1 VGQLSVPIE
10 RLSGSVSCANQQTT
24 IIELRVFTYQ
34 LLHAHAEYCMVDDP
48 GSITQT
54 LIAQCDTP
62 KHCMLIGHR
71 AYIRFDEA
79 RNFSLEIHSS

>member
-1 VGQLSVPIE
+1 M
-10 RLSGSVSCANQQTT
+10 
-24 IIELRVFTYQ
+24 IELRVFTYQ
-34 LLHAHAEYCMVDDP
+34 LLHAHAEYRLVDDQ

-54 LIAQCDTP
+54 LLAQCDTP

-71 AYIRFDEA
+71 GYIRFHEA